1 MTQGNILDT
10 QSSAQAGPDR
20 RRFGVGALA
29 SLFAATAPQVQAQA
43 RAGSASPDPAAWS
56 HVWPPKDVI
65 PLWPDVPPGRIAGFE
80 VPATPTGWAGGA
92 WPAAFLRRTAM
103 PTLNVFRPAH
113 PTGEALLVCPGG
125 AYVFVSAAI
134 EGVDVARVF
143 NALGV
148 TVFVL
153 SYRLPGEGWQDRASV
168 PLQDAQ
174 RAMRLIRAR
183 ASAYGIRPERVGVL
197 GFSAGGHLAATLAV
211 DHAEPVYRPVDA
223 ADRQSA
229 RPAYAGLIYPVIFT
243 AGPLAHARSRE
254 ELLGP
259 SPSPEQAAHRSPD
272 LRVSPAT
279 PPCFLAHAAD
289 DTTVP
294 IDNSL
299 AMYSALRTAK
309 VLCEGHL
316 FANGQHAFG
325 IGRPDQPSGLWPQL
339 FDHWVRRTVAS

>member
-1 MTQGNILDT
+1 MDRQTFVPI
-10 QSSAQAGPDR
+10 GPDR
-20 RRFGVGALA
+20 RTFGVGALA
-29 SLFAATAPQVQAQA
+29 SLLAATAAEAQPHGG
-43 RAGSASPDPAAWS
+43 RPSPAAEPWS
-56 HVWPPKDVI
+56 HLWPPKDVI

-80 VPATPTGWAGGA
+80 IPALPAGWTAGA
-92 WPAAFLRRTAM
+92 WPAAFLRRTTM

-134 EGVDVARVF
+134 EGLDVARVF

-153 SYRLPGEGWQDRASV
+153 SYRLPGEGWQDRANV

-174 RAMRLIRAR
+174 RAMRLIRAG
-183 ASAYGIRPERVGVL
+183 ATAFGIRPERVGVL

-211 DHAEPVYRPVDA
+211 DHAEPVYQPVDTV
-223 ADRQSA
+223 DRESA
-229 RPAYAGLIYPVIFT
+229 RPAYAGLIYPVILT
-243 AGPLAHARSRE
+243 AGPLAHMRSRE

-259 SPSPEQAAHRSPD
+259 APSPEAAAHRSPN

-289 DTTVP
+289 DTTVS

-299 AMYSALRTAK
+299 IMYAALRAAK
-309 VLCEGHL
+309 TVCEGHF
-316 FANGQHAFG
+316 FAEGQHAFG
-325 IGRPDQPSGLWPQL
+325 IGRSDQPSELWPQL
-339 FDHWVRRTVAS
+339 FDRWVRRTLRQR